1 MSKFCFLMQ
10 VTSLTFLSIKLYNQG
25 MYFNADIVLDNKKL
39 PEMLREDFAD
49 LERFYNNGDWFNYGL
64 TLENSVPSIKAFY
77 SNGTIDSE
85 MFSLIRKKFGIA

>member
-1 MSKFCFLMQ
+1 MQ
-10 VTSLTFLSIKLYNQG
+10 ATSLTFLSIKLYNQG

-64 TLENSVPSIKAFY
+64 TLENIV
-77 SNGTIDSE
+77 
-85 MFSLIRKKFGIA
+85 